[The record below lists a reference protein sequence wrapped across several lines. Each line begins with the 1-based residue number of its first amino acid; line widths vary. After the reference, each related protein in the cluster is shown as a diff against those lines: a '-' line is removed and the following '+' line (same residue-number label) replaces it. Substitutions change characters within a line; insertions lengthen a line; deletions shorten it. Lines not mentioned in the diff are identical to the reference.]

1 METLSN
7 RLQVDLCRCWAAQT
21 TVELLHVEIGMCHLW
36 LKSDEMSRHGCTSLS
51 LEHEDVVKI
60 TSIKHCIGETGRQ
73 SPIITIHFFSLITLQ
88 DTAQLTQKS
97 STAHQLTHQGAS
109 RSASHRIWCAV
120 SQVSVTS
127 MARNTV
133 TTKQGWKLKIE
144 EISISQ
150 SYWSNQT
157 FLFYLFKG
165 CSDLWY

>member
-1 METLSN
+1 MG
-7 RLQVDLCRCWAAQT
+7 RPA
-21 TVELLHVEIGMCHLW
+21 
-36 LKSDEMSRHGCTSLS
+36 CTSLS
-51 LEHEDVVKI
+51 LEHEDAIEI

-109 RSASHRIWCAV
+109 RSASHGIWCAV

-127 MARNTV
+127 IARNTV

-144 EISISQ
+144 EISILQ
-150 SYWSNQT
+150 LYWSNKT
-157 FLFYLFKG
+157 FCFTSLKG
-165 CSDLWY
+165 VLISDIKYIFVHSTVLLVSEFPSV